1 MLQSELFGNLGIPV
15 IMFLVSEP
23 ASFLGGQHIMLDFE
37 RGP

>member
-1 MLQSELFGNLGIPV
+1 
-15 IMFLVSEP
+15 MFLVSEP